1 MLMLIFYTK
10 KFCLSSKIVYTF
22 YMSDKNIT
30 PKTFS
35 KDKFYAVAD
44 VGPAYLCAIIAP
56 YVIAI
61 LVLLGGLAAINAGIS
76 KEQLDASVVY
86 RLFSYLASPIGFCIM
101 FFAFNKVRNK
111 SLQAAKVKFKI
122 GWWNLAICFVVPLI
136 CVFGLNFF
144 IGGID
149 RALVSGGYQLSSL
162 SLPLDHFGWY
172 VLSIIVLALL
182 PAIFEELI
190 FRGIILNGLVK
201 RLGEV
206 GAIFMSA
213 LLFSLM
219 HASLQQLLYT
229 FILGIIL
236 GWIATRTG
244 STFSSMIVHFLNN
257 AIVVTIS
264 FIQKQK
270 GIVENMQP
278 YNVWQWLFSVALV
291 IVAAVIIFLI
301 EKYYFK
307 HKNKICY
314 KEETFEPQPQD
325 PKKGKVPI
333 LVWVGVAVSALLL
346 VINTIS
352 SFLPPAA

>member
-1 MLMLIFYTK
+1 
-10 KFCLSSKIVYTF
+10 
-22 YMSDKNIT
+22 MSDKKVT

-35 KDKFYAVAD
+35 KDKFYTVSD
-44 VGPAYLCAIIAP
+44 VGPAYLCALIAP

-61 LVLLGGLAAINAGIS
+61 LVLLGGLAAMRAGVS
-76 KEQLDASVVY
+76 KEQLSASVVY
-86 RLFSYLASPIGFCIM
+86 NLFSYLASPIGFCIM

-111 SLQAAKVKFKI
+111 SISAARVKFKI
-122 GWWNLAICFVVPLI
+122 GWWNLVICFIIPLVS
-136 CVFGLNFF
+136 VFGLNFF

-149 RALVSGGYQLSSL
+149 RLLVSGGYQLSPI

-172 VLSIIVLALL
+172 VLSLIVLALL

-190 FRGIILNGLVK
+190 FRGIILNGFVK

-229 FILGIIL
+229 FILGVIL
-236 GWIATRTG
+236 GWITTRTG

-257 AIVVTIS
+257 AIVVTIG
-264 FIQKQK
+264 FIQAQK
-270 GIVENMQP
+270 GIVENMQL
-278 YNVWQWLFSVALV
+278 YNVWQWLFSVGLV
-291 IVAAVIIFLI
+291 LVAAVIIFII
-301 EKYYFK
+301 ERYYFK
-307 HKNKICY
+307 HKNKVRY
-314 KEETFEPQPQD
+314 KAEADTEPEDKQ
-325 PKKGKVPI
+325 KGRVPV
-333 LVWVGVAVSALLL
+333 LVLVGVAVSVVLL

-352 SFLPPAA
+352 AFTPPAA

>member
-1 MLMLIFYTK
+1 
-10 KFCLSSKIVYTF
+10 
-22 YMSDKNIT
+22 MSDKKIT
-30 PKTFS
+30 HKTFS
-35 KDKFYAVAD
+35 KEKFYTVSD
-44 VGPAYLCAIIAP
+44 VGPAYLCALIAP
-56 YVIAI
+56 YAIAI
-61 LVLLGGLAAINAGIS
+61 LVLIGGMAAMSAGLS
-76 KEQLDASVVY
+76 KEQLEVSVVY

-149 RALVSGGYQLSSL
+149 RVLVSGGYQLSSL

-201 RLGEV
+201 SLGEV

-301 EKYYFK
+301 ERYYFK

-314 KEETFEPQPQD
+314 KEETFDPQPQD